1 MCVIFKLY
9 LLDVLKVNKTKFSN
23 FNDDHTES
31 APPTSVA
38 GSDRSGR
45 VEGKKH
51 SVEKKKSHNKEK
63 LCSSTISLKDAM
75 DHVSSL

>member
-1 MCVIFKLY
+1 MRVTVIHVYRHMCVIFKLY

-31 APPTSVA
+31 APPTSAA

-45 VEGKKH
+45 VEGK
-51 SVEKKKSHNKEK
+51 N
-63 LCSSTISLKDAM
+63 IQ
-75 DHVSSL
+75 